1 LRAKGWAIGG
11 VLLLAILVFGALGWG
26 AAITVGPGGLPTYDY
41 ATIQAAI
48 IAASTG
54 DTVNVAAG
62 TYDEQVVIDKALTLQ
77 GVGDTTI
84 IQPTQATVNGFQ
96 LFSRRIPGHAQG
108 DGPTAAIV
116 VVSDVSSGSAT
127 IKDIKI
133 DALNVVTNT
142 SGATKFVEML
152 CTGSNATIDGVT
164 FLGNDDWPDDSLY
177 LTPWDEPAVTVEI
190 KNCDFS
196 HFWFNAI
203 TANFAGLTANIH
215 HNTITGRG
223 EVTDSAGN
231 GIQYGWGCTGTA
243 SYNTISDLAYIS
255 ESVYVD
261 AGIQFWCTNA
271 TASHNTITDC
281 QTGVLVQAD
290 EVGTFAVTVENNTI
304 SAPGLSAD
312 VPDIEGINVSAN
324 ANNPS
329 ITATIQGN
337 DLSGGGLGDGIGI
350 GLTEGGDSPDVTAD
364 INGNETSNWNNGIWL
379 GLSTKTVNIT
389 GNTITDND
397 ANGIDVLTGVD
408 VSDVSAHY
416 NKIVGNTDYG
426 VENGGTGTLD
436 AEANYWGDA
445 LDGPTHTSN
454 PNGTGDEISDNV
466 TYEPWLYFTTA
477 ANGGDTAVNIVANEV
492 PAYAFPRDLS
502 AGWNTF
508 STPIGLDGQYNTWAE
523 LYDLTNLDYSM
534 AYRFDTASQTFVA
547 LATTTEYAIAPGEGF
562 YIKMNSADSIP
573 YCTSTLFSM
582 PSRDLKEGWDMLGG
596 GMDTRTEVDSC
607 VSIAT
612 SGSTAGYTHIISPWE
627 NAGDPWVYIAGAA
640 SSEGDFVASE
650 GYWVFMAGDR
660 ALWLFDHTPA
670 IWIAP

>member
-142 SGATKFVEML
+142 SRATKFVEML
-152 CTGSNATIDGVT
+152 CTGINATIDGVT

-243 SYNTISDLAYIS
+243 SYNTISSLAYIS
-255 ESVYVD
+255 GSVYVD

-271 TASHNTITDC
+271 TASHNTIVDC
-281 QTGVLVQAD
+281 QTGILVQAN
-290 EVGTFAVTVENNTI
+290 EAGTFTVTVENNII
-304 SAPGLSAD
+304 SAPGLSAS
-312 VPDIEGINVSAN
+312 VPEIEGINVVRHAN
-324 ANNPS
+324 RCM
-329 ITATIQGN
+329 
-337 DLSGGGLGDGIGI
+337 D
-350 GLTEGGDSPDVTAD
+350 
-364 INGNETSNWNNGIWL
+364 
-379 GLSTKTVNIT
+379 
-389 GNTITDND
+389 
-397 ANGIDVLTGVD
+397 
-408 VSDVSAHY
+408 
-416 NKIVGNTDYG
+416 
-426 VENGGTGTLD
+426 
-436 AEANYWGDA
+436 WGR
-445 LDGPTHTSN
+445 GK
-454 PNGTGDEISDNV
+454 
-466 TYEPWLYFTTA
+466 
-477 ANGGDTAVNIVANEV
+477 
-492 PAYAFPRDLS
+492 PAMQ
-502 AGWNTF
+502 W
-508 STPIGLDGQYNTWAE
+508 
-523 LYDLTNLDYSM
+523 
-534 AYRFDTASQTFVA
+534 
-547 LATTTEYAIAPGEGF
+547 
-562 YIKMNSADSIP
+562 
-573 YCTSTLFSM
+573 
-582 PSRDLKEGWDMLGG
+582 
-596 GMDTRTEVDSC
+596 
-607 VSIAT
+607 
-612 SGSTAGYTHIISPWE
+612 
-627 NAGDPWVYIAGAA
+627 
-640 SSEGDFVASE
+640 
-650 GYWVFMAGDR
+650 
-660 ALWLFDHTPA
+660 
-670 IWIAP
+670 